1 MKAHPPT
8 GRSLRIRRIE
18 LGLSLEYVA
27 KASGVDKSNLSKL
40 ERGLI
45 GSTPKTLKAL
55 SDTLDMSMDE
65 LAPELAAMR
74 AESS

>member
-1 MKAHPPT
+1 M
-8 GRSLRIRRIE
+8 
-18 LGLSLEYVA
+18 SLEYVA